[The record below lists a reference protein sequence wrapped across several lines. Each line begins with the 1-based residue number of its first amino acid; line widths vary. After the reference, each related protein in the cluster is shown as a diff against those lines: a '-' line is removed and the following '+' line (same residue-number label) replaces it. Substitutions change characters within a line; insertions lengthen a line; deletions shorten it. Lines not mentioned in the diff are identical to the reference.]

1 MGLALTLAGKTAVA
15 ANLLGA
21 TPFGPTFTYIVI
33 THEDA
38 TVEYAMLTTY
48 TLHGTVDISE
58 RFSTGYAYA
67 TSSPITSVVLS
78 NDGSTPLATLDFGPA
93 GSGATIELNTPV
105 NTEIIVVEK
114 LQFTVQKN
122 FGTASLSSPLRDA
135 IARGLSDGTADISK
149 MALTG
154 ATTGTIKFYS
164 GTMPASADDAVTGDL
179 LATWTYS
186 RSEFSAVAGIFTLT
200 DPVTV
205 TASAAGTATY
215 FRMNAPDGGVLQ
227 GTVGISAGNVLLST
241 VTFTPG
247 GSFIVNSFDVAPG

>member
-15 ANLLGA
+15 ANLLGE
-21 TPFGPTFTYIVI
+21 TPFGPTFVYIVI
-33 THEDA
+33 THEDE
-38 TVEYAMLTTY
+38 TVEYASLITY

-58 RFSTGYAYA
+58 RLNTGYAYA
-67 TSSPITSVVLS
+67 TASPIASVALS
-78 NDGSTPLATLDFGPA
+78 NDGSTPLATLDFGPK
-93 GSGATIELNTPV
+93 GSGTTIELNVPV
-105 NTEIIVVEK
+105 MAGMIIVEK

-135 IARGLSDGTADISK
+135 IARGLTDGTADIAK

-154 ATTGTIKFYS
+154 MTTGTIKFYS
-164 GTMPASADDAVTGDL
+164 GTMPASADDAVTGTL

-205 TASAAGTATY
+205 TASAAGTASY
-215 FRMNAPDGGVLQ
+215 FRMNAPGGGVLQ
-227 GTVGISAGNVLLST
+227 GTVGISAGNVLLSS

-247 GSFIVNSFDVAPG
+247 GDFIVNSFDVAPG